1 MERCIIMPVA
11 KPTPPTALSSQL
23 FASEPNT
30 LPSCERLDL
39 KGYKG
44 KTLFIAHFRSNL
56 KTAMSRVKRRTGDGS
71 ASNGRGLVYQE
82 LREESSRGS
91 RELSR
96 KEASSTSSSLDF
108 DVHSKRFYTVSP
120 LIQYKEH
127 ANLPT
132 VEDLC
137 GNLRDMVTGNKD
149 NRVKRVTT
157 MVLPDVGR
165 STLLLL

>member
-1 MERCIIMPVA
+1 
-11 KPTPPTALSSQL
+11 
-23 FASEPNT
+23 
-30 LPSCERLDL
+30 
-39 KGYKG
+39 
-44 KTLFIAHFRSNL
+44 
-56 KTAMSRVKRRTGDGS
+56 MSRVRRRTGDGS
-71 ASNGRGLVYQE
+71 ASNGGGLVYQE

-91 RELSR
+91 REMSR
-96 KEASSTSSSLDF
+96 KGAPSTSSSLNF
-108 DVHSKRFYTVSP
+108 DVHSKRLCTVSS